1 MITAALR
8 RRALHFQTAPFRGP
22 WPPRR
27 CDVPAPARPG
37 RSHHTSRPA
46 RSAEAKPAEAKPA
59 KPAES
64 KPAEGKAAE
73 SDGISQE
80 IAYTT
85 VWGQIASFPKRRPYA
100 TNIMVATVKTSLAD
114 MLVQGMEGKDQ
125 IDYSRNAVFTAFGC
139 FYLGAVQWFVYVTLF
154 SRACPNAIRFAN
166 MPWAE
171 KLKFRAGQ
179 IDLVKQTVLDNF
191 VHYTFLYFPVF
202 YTFKEFIQGK
212 RADGQTRSPLEIFQ
226 SAIGKYKKNFMA
238 DNMAIWALW
247 IPMDL
252 IIYAI
257 PIWMRLPVNHLVSLA
272 WTMILSKMRGSE

>member
-1 MITAALR
+1 MITAAVR
-8 RRALHFQTAPFRGP
+8 RRALNFPTAPFKGP

-27 CDVPAPARPG
+27 CEVPAPARPG

-59 KPAES
+59 E
-64 KPAEGKAAE
+64 AEGAKAE
-73 SDGISQE
+73 YDSISQE
-80 IAYTT
+80 VQYTT
-85 VWGQIASFPKRRPYA
+85 LWGQISSFPKRRPYA
-100 TNIMVATVKTSLAD
+100 TNIIVATVKTSLAD
-114 MLVQGMEGKDQ
+114 MLVQGMEGHNE
-125 IDYSRNAVFTAFGC
+125 IDWSRNAVFTAFGC

-171 KLKFRAGQ
+171 KVKFRAGQ
-179 IDLVKQTVLDNF
+179 IDLVKQTFLDNF

-212 RADGQTRSPLEIFQ
+212 KADGSTRSPIEIVQ
-226 SAIGKYKKNFMA
+226 SAIAKYKKNFVA
-238 DNMAIWALW
+238 DNKAIWALW